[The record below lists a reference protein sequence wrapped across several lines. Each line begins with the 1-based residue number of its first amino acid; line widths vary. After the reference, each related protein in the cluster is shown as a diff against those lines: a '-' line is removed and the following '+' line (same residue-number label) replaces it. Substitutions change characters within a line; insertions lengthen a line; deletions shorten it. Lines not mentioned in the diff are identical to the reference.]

1 MLIPLGFLAAS
12 GAGEAGA
19 FQLLQTTLVTSSQ
32 ASVSFSNLG
41 TLAAGF
47 KHLQIRA
54 VARST
59 GSFTRDHFYVRFNST
74 ALTNGHELRGE
85 SSGSPSSGGMLIGS
99 DVSLGLMPCSPVAS
113 EQFGAFVM
121 DVLDFSATTK
131 NKTIRTLS
139 GSAASSQPVI
149 QLTSGFQNSTSAI
162 TSITILGRDGQI
174 AANSRFS
181 LYGIK
186 ATA

>member
-1 MLIPLGFLAAS
+1 
-12 GAGEAGA
+12 
-19 FQLLQTTLVTSSQ
+19 
-32 ASVSFSNLG
+32 
-41 TLAAGF
+41 
-47 KHLQIRA
+47 
-54 VARST
+54 
-59 GSFTRDHFYVRFNST
+59 
-74 ALTNGHELRGE
+74 
-85 SSGSPSSGGMLIGS
+85 
-99 DVSLGLMPCSPVAS
+99 
-113 EQFGAFVM
+113 M

-162 TSITILGRDGQI
+162 TSITILGRDGQV
-174 AANSRFS
+174 AQNSRFS